1 MSNQTIRIVF
11 QTQYLENYGAHDW
24 DGEGECPQYWKPKG
38 GSTYVVPCTP
48 EQLADVEWYNAVEN
62 DIAKC
67 NDYEQE
73 YIIGTSIVDAIDFVE
88 SDHVEFWEAPINVH
102 VSIGGDLLME
112 QQVLNF
118 TNEVVGVRRWVQ
130 NAEEGMIG
138 STTTYQEFP
147 EPVVIDWRL
156 AKEMELHGTAD
167 ALEELEAMM
176 GVA

>member
-1 MSNQTIRIVF
+1 MSDQSIRIVF
-11 QTQYLENYGAHDW
+11 VTQYLENYGAHDW

-62 DIAKC
+62 GIAKR

-73 YIIGTSIVDAIDFVE
+73 YIVDVKVVDAIDFVE
-88 SDHVEFWEAPINVH
+88 SDYVDFWEAPINVH

-112 QQVLNF
+112 QHQLNF
-118 TNEVVGVRRWVQ
+118 TNEVVGIRRWLQ
-130 NAEEGMIG
+130 NAEEGIFPA
-138 STTTYQEFP
+138 TLEEFA

-167 ALEELEAMM
+167 QLEELELLMEA
-176 GVA
+176 V

>member
-1 MSNQTIRIVF
+1 MSDQSIRIVF
-11 QTQYLENYGAHDW
+11 ATQYLENYGAHDW

-62 DIAKC
+62 GIAKR

-73 YIIGTSIVDAIDFVE
+73 YILDVKVVDAIDFVE
-88 SDHVEFWEAPINVH
+88 SDYVDFWEAPINVH

-112 QQVLNF
+112 QHQLNF
-118 TNEVVGVRRWVQ
+118 TNEVVGIRRWLQ
-130 NAEEGMIG
+130 NAEEGMFPA
-138 STTTYQEFP
+138 TFEEFA

-156 AKEMELHGTAD
+156 AKEMEMHGID
-167 ALEELEAMM
+167 EQFDELESMM
-176 GVA
+176 ACA

>member
-1 MSNQTIRIVF
+1 MSNSIRIVF
-11 QTQYLENYGAHDW
+11 STQFLENYGAHDW

-38 GSTYVVPCTP
+38 GSTYIVACTP
-48 EQLADVEWYNAVEN
+48 EQLADAEWYNSVE
-62 DIAKC
+62 DGIARR

-73 YIIGTSIVDAIDFVE
+73 YIIDVKVVDAIDFVE
-88 SDHVEFWEAPINVH
+88 SDYVDFWESPTNIH

-130 NAEEGMIG
+130 NAVEGLIG
-138 STTTYQEFP
+138 DTTYQEFP
-147 EPVVIDWRL
+147 KPVVVDWRL

-167 ALEELEAMM
+167 VFEELESLMEA
-176 GVA
+176 V